1 MGKLRH
7 HKLLTVRELS
17 LVVLSNVSVIFSVI
31 VVFSDLEI
39 ALELTERVDDL
50 KAGEQDFIIGDH
62 VVEGLADSKA
72 STESCLGQVAKDNW
86 ENTPWEEHIRR

>member
-1 MGKLRH
+1 M
-7 HKLLTVRELS
+7 
-17 LVVLSNVSVIFSVI
+17 I

-50 KAGEQDFIIGDH
+50 EAGEQDFIIGDH

-72 STESCLGQVAKDNW
+72 RTQSCLGQVAKDNW
-86 ENTPWEEHIRR
+86 ENIPWEEHIRR